1 MQRLLPGLRHAD
13 ECVVCGVDLP
23 AGSTAWWDAR
33 AKAVTCATCH
43 EAQARPASAPSAPA
57 ELDRGQA
64 GASAA
69 REHERRKAAR
79 EAGVRAAHPRVGEL
93 LLKVSRAPQ
102 REVAFRSFR
111 GVRLV
116 IDGRDR
122 SKLLEGLARQV
133 AAVREALNARGYGDV
148 SVQGALCFAAGDLP
162 RFKTLKVGEYLVV
175 DRRRL
180 GKQLDAAGP
189 LAAPAIEAIEGALAV
204 ALPRR

>member
-13 ECVVCGVDLP
+13 ACVVCGVDLP

-69 REHERRKAAR
+69 REHDRRKAAR

-102 REVAFRSFR
+102 REVAFRSGELGER
-111 GVRLV
+111 AVGKML
-116 IDGRDR
+116 DDR
-122 SKLLEGLARQV
+122 
-133 AAVREALNARGYGDV
+133 AA
-148 SVQGALCFAAGDLP
+148 
-162 RFKTLKVGEYLVV
+162 K
-175 DRRRL
+175 
-180 GKQLDAAGP
+180 GP
-189 LAAPAIEAIEGALAV
+189 LSALHDRCV
-204 ALPRR
+204 PG